1 MKLRAQITI
10 DMEAEDFIAAAEFQR
25 RMQGL
30 MVDVRKQYGQA
41 DLELREC
48 RATAQ
53 RTRPRSNYPLERS
66 TYRTGALNLYEE
78 S

>member
-10 DMEAEDFIAAAEFQR
+10 DMDADDYIAAAEFQR
-25 RMQGL
+25 QMQGL
-30 MVDVRKQYGQA
+30 MADVRRQYEQA

-48 RATAQ
+48 RPSGGRAK
-53 RTRPRSNYPLERS
+53 PRSNYPMERS
-66 TYRTGALNLYEE
+66 TYRTGALHVYEE